1 MMGTDN
7 RISVLRIDLED
18 SFDFF
23 RIFFFL
29 FGGWYSRRCG
39 LLLKFIDVGLG
50 IINLQDEVM
59 DLLLEE
65 LNDRVALGDYRITLI
80 YLVLPVMNS
89 LISASDDP
97 IFLGH
102 QSSKLINLGDLSISL
117 PILTPRS
124 IDQLTHLA
132 T

>member
-1 MMGTDN
+1 
-7 RISVLRIDLED
+7 VLRIDLED

-29 FGGWYSRRCG
+29 FEGWHSRRCW
-39 LLLKFIDVGLG
+39 LLLEFIDVGVG

-65 LNDRVALGDYRITLI
+65 LNDRVALGDYRII
-80 YLVLPVMNS
+80 FIDLVFPVMNS
-89 LISASDDP
+89 LISSSDDP
-97 IFLGH
+97 IFLDH
-102 QSSKLINLGDLSISL
+102 QGSKLVNLGDLSINL
-117 PILTPRS
+117 PMVTSRS
-124 IDQLTHLA
+124 INQLTHLV

>member
-7 RISVLRIDLED
+7 RISVLRIDLGD
-18 SFDFF
+18 SFNFF

-39 LLLKFIDVGLG
+39 LLLKFIDLGLG
-50 IINLQDEVM
+50 IINLEDEVV
-59 DLLLEE
+59 DLFLEE

-80 YLVLPVMNS
+80 DLVFPVMNS
-89 LISASDDP
+89 LISSSDDP
-97 IFLGH
+97 VFLDH
-102 QSSKLINLGDLSISL
+102 QGSKLVNLGDLSISL
-117 PILTPRS
+117 PIVTS
-124 IDQLTHLA
+124 CGIDQLTHLA

>member
-7 RISVLRIDLED
+7 RISVLRIDFGD
-18 SFDFF
+18 SFNFF

-29 FGGWYSRRCG
+29 FRSGYSRRCW
-39 LLLKFIDVGLG
+39 LLLEFIDVGLG

-59 DLLLEE
+59 DLFLKE
-65 LNDRVALGDYRITLI
+65 LDDCVALGDYRITLI
-80 YLVLPVMNS
+80 DLVLPMMNS
-89 LISASDDP
+89 LISSSDGP

-102 QSSKLINLGDLSISL
+102 QSSKLVNLGDLSISL
-117 PILTPRS
+117 PIVTSCS